1 LEHVILTTFDKNERF
16 SANYHDPEEDRRGG
30 WVVTEWTNFTYNDM
44 GDVVA
49 RSGKK
54 AYDCFSEDVA
64 INVATELNLKWKL
77 QNEQD

>member
-1 LEHVILTTFDKNERF
+1 LTTFDKNERF
-16 SANYHDPEEDRRGG
+16 SAVYHDAEEDRSGM
-30 WVVTEWTNFTYNDM
+30 WQVTEWTKLTYNENHE
-44 GDVVA
+44 VIA

-54 AYDCFSEDVA
+54 AYDCLSEEVA

>member
-1 LEHVILTTFDKNERF
+1 
-16 SANYHDPEEDRRGG
+16 
-30 WVVTEWTNFTYNDM
+30 M
-44 GDVVA
+44 GEVVA

-54 AYDCFSEDVA
+54 AYDCFSEEVA